1 MVRSVSPSI
10 SVILLNRNFRLS
22 RNFRFGFQQPHTILE
37 FLFLKPE
44 APIKPSWEAAC
55 LSRIAHFGSKLLRN
69 PDLPLAQ
76 PTTPTPLHLFASSR
90 TDLFDHQALVIR
102 STSSLG
108 SSIDCQ
114 KLDE

>member
-1 MVRSVSPSI
+1 MLRTTKSSREVSCYLSPFQKADLIENARCGS
-10 SVILLNRNFRLS
+10 LLSLS

-44 APIKPSWEAAC
+44 APIQPSWAAAC

-90 TDLFDHQALVIR
+90 TDLFDQDR
-102 STSSLG
+102 
-108 SSIDCQ
+108 
-114 KLDE
+114 